1 LKSIA
6 YSRDEKEVMLG
17 QAMSQWWLGAIATMI
32 KAMGL
37 EAAINKDDPYCGW
50 CIEKKR

>member
-1 LKSIA
+1 MKNIA

-17 QAMSQWWLGAIATMI
+17 QVMSMWWLGAIATMI

-37 EAAINKDDPYCGW
+37 EAAINKGDPYCEW